1 VIFNQVFPPPEIPQ
15 ATRLIDIATV
25 ASETLDRVRLPCS
38 LSGQNTGAC
47 AGDNNNGYRVA
58 SSGETHRDDG
68 ADVLRVENLTVQ
80 YGALVALR
88 DVSWSVRPGE
98 ILGIIGPNG
107 AGKSSCFAAV
117 TNAVRHQGRIFL
129 DDHDVSAIKTY
140 GLAGRGLRRTFQQN
154 SFFGELTVL
163 QNAVAAI
170 VRDYSTGLA
179 TSLLLPWREAATRR
193 QAEEQA
199 EHLLEFLGIAAS
211 YHGKLPGDI
220 PYGVQRL
227 LSVALAY
234 GTGPRV
240 LLLDEPAAGLSGG
253 DMQKLADVLVNLRQR
268 QLALVVIEHHMDLIM
283 SIADRIVM
291 IDQGA
296 MLATGTPAEIQRD
309 EKVREAY
316 LGRDE

>member
-1 VIFNQVFPPPEIPQ
+1 
-15 ATRLIDIATV
+15 
-25 ASETLDRVRLPCS
+25 
-38 LSGQNTGAC
+38 LSGQNFGAC

-58 SSGETHRDDG
+58 SSGEIHRDDR

-129 DDHDVSAIKTY
+129 GDQDVSTIKTY

-163 QNAVAAI
+163 QNEVAAI

-179 TSLLLPWREAATRR
+179 ASLLLPWREAATRR
-193 QAEEQA
+193 QAEEKATQ
-199 EHLLEFLGIAAS
+199 LLEFFGIAAP
-211 YHGKLPGDI
+211 YHDKLPGDI

-234 GTGPRV
+234 GTGSRV

-253 DMQKLADVLVNLRQR
+253 DMQKLADVLVNLRRQ

-296 MLATGTPAEIQRD
+296 MLATGMPAEIQRN

>member
-1 VIFNQVFPPPEIPQ
+1 M
-15 ATRLIDIATV
+15 D
-25 ASETLDRVRLPCS
+25 
-38 LSGQNTGAC
+38 G
-47 AGDNNNGYRVA
+47 RVA
-58 SSGETHRDDG
+58 SSGETQRRDG
-68 ADVLRVENLTVQ
+68 AEVLRVENLTVR

-117 TNAVRHQGRIFL
+117 TNAVGHSGHTFL
-129 DDHDVSAIKTY
+129 NGDDVSGTKTY
-140 GLAGRGLRRTFQQN
+140 DLASRGLRRTYQQN

-170 VRDYSTGLA
+170 VREYSTSLA
-179 TSLLLPWREAATRR
+179 VSLFLPWREIAARR
-193 QAEEQA
+193 QAQLIA
-199 EHLLEFLGIAAS
+199 SQLLEFFGIAAQ
-211 YHGKLPGDI
+211 YHDKLPGDI

-234 GTGPRV
+234 GTGSKV
-240 LLLDEPAAGLSGG
+240 LLLDEPAAGLGG
-253 DMQKLADVLVNLRQR
+253 SDMQKLADVLVDLRR
-268 QLALVVIEHHMDLIM
+268 RNVALVVIEHHMDLIM

-296 MLATGTPAEIQRD
+296 MLATGTPTEVQRD
-309 EKVREAY
+309 PKVREAY

>member
-1 VIFNQVFPPPEIPQ
+1 M
-15 ATRLIDIATV
+15 
-25 ASETLDRVRLPCS
+25 
-38 LSGQNTGAC
+38 
-47 AGDNNNGYRVA
+47 A
-58 SSGETHRDDG
+58 SSGEIHRDDG

-129 DDHDVSAIKTY
+129 DNDDVSAIQTY

-163 QNAVAAI
+163 QNAIAAI

-179 TSLLLPWREAATRR
+179 ASLLLPWREAATRR
-193 QAEEQA
+193 RAEETA
-199 EHLLEFLGIAAS
+199 PTSAGILRHRPP
-211 YHGKLPGDI
+211 YHDKLPGDI

-234 GTGPRV
+234 GTGARV

-253 DMQKLADVLVNLRQR
+253 DMQKLADVLVSLRQR

-291 IDQGA
+291 IDQGV

>member
-1 VIFNQVFPPPEIPQ
+1 MFVHIE
-15 ATRLIDIATV
+15 TRERG
-25 ASETLDRVRLPCS
+25 SRVE
-38 LSGQNTGAC
+38 
-47 AGDNNNGYRVA
+47 
-58 SSGETHRDDG
+58 SSGEAQAGGTE
-68 ADVLRVENLTVQ
+68 VLRVEGLTVQ

-88 DVSWSVRPGE
+88 EVSWQVASGE

-117 TNAVRHQGRIFL
+117 TNAVRHSGRVFL
-129 DDHDVSAIKTY
+129 DRSDVSATNTFD
-140 GLAGRGLRRTFQQN
+140 LASRGLRRTFQQN

-170 VRDYSTGLA
+170 VREYSASLL
-179 TSLLLPWREAATRR
+179 TSLFRPWRELAVSR
-193 QAEEQA
+193 QAEAVARQ
-199 EHLLEFLGIAAS
+199 LLEYFGVEPA
-211 YHGKLPGDI
+211 YHDKLPGDV

-234 GTGPRV
+234 GAGSKV

-253 DMQKLADVLVNLRQR
+253 DMKKLAEVLTSLRR
-268 QLALVVIEHHMDLIM
+268 GGLALVVIEHHMDLIM

-291 IDQGA
+291 IDQGE
-296 MLATGTPAEIQRD
+296 MLATGTPAMIQRD
-309 EKVREAY
+309 ARVREAY

>member
-1 VIFNQVFPPPEIPQ
+1 MAGMPVIPPRVQ
-15 ATRLIDIATV
+15 ALTLKRCHVRCRIKIRPLSAGMIKDGPLV
-25 ASETLDRVRLPCS
+25 A
-38 LSGQNTGAC
+38 A
-47 AGDNNNGYRVA
+47 
-58 SSGETHRDDG
+58 SGETHREDG

-80 YGALVALR
+80 YGALIALR
-88 DVSWSVRPGE
+88 DVSWHVASGE

-117 TNAVRHQGRIFL
+117 TNAVRHQGKTYL
-129 DDHDVSAIKTY
+129 AADDVSDVRAY
-140 GLAGRGLRRTFQQN
+140 DLAGRGLRRTFQQN

-170 VRDYSTGLA
+170 VREISTGLA
-179 TSLLLPWREAATRR
+179 ASLFVPWREMATRR
-193 QAEEQA
+193 HAELTAKQ
-199 EHLLEFLGIAAS
+199 LLDFFGIAAQ
-211 YHGKLPGDI
+211 YHAKLPGDI

-234 GTGPRV
+234 GTGARA
-240 LLLDEPAAGLSGG
+240 LLLDEPAAGLGG
-253 DMQKLADVLVNLRQR
+253 ADMQKLADALIDLRKR
-268 QLALVVIEHHMDLIM
+268 GTALVVIEHHMDLIM

-291 IDQGA
+291 IDQGV

>member
-1 VIFNQVFPPPEIPQ
+1 M
-15 ATRLIDIATV
+15 D
-25 ASETLDRVRLPCS
+25 
-38 LSGQNTGAC
+38 G
-47 AGDNNNGYRVA
+47 RVA
-58 SSGETHRDDG
+58 SSGQTRRVATE
-68 ADVLRVENLTVQ
+68 VLRVEGLGVQ

-88 DVSWSVRPGE
+88 DLSWSVRSDE

-117 TNAVRHQGRIFL
+117 TNVVTHRGRTFL
-129 DDHDVSAIKTY
+129 DNDDVSTLQTFD
-140 GLAGRGLRRTFQQN
+140 LAGRGLRRTFQQN

-163 QNAVAAI
+163 QNAVSAI
-170 VRDYSTGLA
+170 CRDFSTGLA
-179 TSLLLPWREAATRR
+179 TSLFAPWRETATRR
-193 QAEEQA
+193 SAELAAAQ
-199 EHLLEFLGIAAS
+199 LLDFFGIARQ
-211 YHGKLPGDI
+211 YHDQLPGDL

-234 GTGPRV
+234 GTGARV

-253 DMQKLADVLVNLRQR
+253 DMKQLADVLVGLRQR
-268 QLALVVIEHHMDLIM
+268 DLALVVIEHHMDLIM

-291 IDQGA
+291 IDQGE

-309 EKVREAY
+309 PRVREAY

>member
-1 VIFNQVFPPPEIPQ
+1 MDSQ
-15 ATRLIDIATV
+15 L
-25 ASETLDRVRLPCS
+25 
-38 LSGQNTGAC
+38 
-47 AGDNNNGYRVA
+47 A
-58 SSGETHRDDG
+58 SSEETSRG
-68 ADVLRVENLTVQ
+68 RTADVLRVEGLTVQ

-88 DVSWSVRPGE
+88 DVSWQVRSGE

-117 TNAVRHQGRIFL
+117 TNAVKHSGRVFL
-129 DDHDVSAIKTY
+129 DHADVTATRTY
-140 GLAGRGLRRTFQQN
+140 DLASRGLRRTFQQN

-170 VRDYSTGLA
+170 VREYSANLL
-179 TSLLLPWREAATRR
+179 TSLFLPWREMAVSR
-193 QAEEQA
+193 QAEVVARQ
-199 EHLLEFLGIAAS
+199 LLEFFGVAAQ
-211 YHGKLPGDI
+211 YHDKLPGDI

-234 GTGPRV
+234 GTGSKV
-240 LLLDEPAAGLSGG
+240 LLLDEPAAGLGGG
-253 DMQKLADVLVNLRQR
+253 DMKKLADVLVDLRKR
-268 QLALVVIEHHMDLIM
+268 NLALVVIEHHMDLIM

-291 IDQGA
+291 IDQGV

-309 EKVREAY
+309 TRVREAY

>member
-1 VIFNQVFPPPEIPQ
+1 MQCGIRGGFFS
-15 ATRLIDIATV
+15 AT
-25 ASETLDRVRLPCS
+25 S
-38 LSGQNTGAC
+38 
-47 AGDNNNGYRVA
+47 
-58 SSGETHRDDG
+58 
-68 ADVLRVENLTVQ
+68 
-80 YGALVALR
+80 
-88 DVSWSVRPGE
+88 
-98 ILGIIGPNG
+98 
-107 AGKSSCFAAV
+107 
-117 TNAVRHQGRIFL
+117 
-129 DDHDVSAIKTY
+129 DVSAIKTY

-179 TSLLLPWREAATRR
+179 ASLLLPWREAATRR
-193 QAEEQA
+193 QAEEKATQ
-199 EHLLEFLGIAAS
+199 LLEFFGIAAP
-211 YHGKLPGDI
+211 YHDKLPGDI

-234 GTGPRV
+234 GTGSRV

-253 DMQKLADVLVNLRQR
+253 DMQKLADVLVNLRRR

-291 IDQGA
+291 IDQGV
-296 MLATGTPAEIQRD
+296 MLATGTPAEIQRN